1 MGSIENL
8 KTDLPGEYSTQSKKS
23 NCVLQYF
30 ALGTQALFVI
40 LFGVLGTKRPHAHLS
55 DDASDAAKEHHA
67 KISYHT
73 ANSYAAFQDVHVMI
87 YIGFG
92 FLMTFLKKFNWS
104 SVGFNFLLGAICL
117 QWALIL
123 HALFFNDNTIHLDYE
138 NLFEAEF
145 ATGAVLISFGAVLG
159 KTSHLQLAVMAMCE
173 LVFYKLNQWLLVEK
187 IAAGDEILQDI
198 GGSMVIHAFGA
209 YFGLAV
215 ARFIYE
221 DKHVDHCNE
230 GSTGVSDLFAMIG
243 TVFLW
248 MFWPSFNSIP
258 AIDDLERETTVC
270 NTYLALGAACL
281 TAFAIS
287 GLDDKNKRLD
297 MVHIQNA
304 TLAGGVA
311 MGSSANF
318 AMPGY
323 VALLIGMIA
332 GFVSTAGYIYLT
344 PLLVKTVNIHDTCGV
359 NNLHGM
365 PGIMGAIFSI
375 IVGASMGLENGFS
388 VVMQLKALFCTLG
401 VSIVGGIITSFAVK
415 FAGFKEN
422 RDMYEDNEFWKKH
435 G

>member
-1 MGSIENL
+1 MGS
-8 KTDLPGEYSTQSKKS
+8 YSKKS
-23 NCVLQYF
+23 NTYFQYF
-30 ALGTQALFVI
+30 ALGTQALFIV
-40 LFGVLGTKRPHAHLS
+40 LFGAFGTERPNTDDHVDANDAH
-55 DDASDAAKEHHA
+55 HQ
-67 KISYHT
+67 KIAFHT
-73 ANSYAAFQDVHVMI
+73 ANSYASFQDVHVMI

-104 SVGFNFLLGAICL
+104 SVGFNFFLGAICL
-117 QWALIL
+117 QWGLIL
-123 HALFFNDNTIHLDYE
+123 NAFFFDSGNVIHLNYE
-138 NLFEAEF
+138 QLFEAEF

-159 KTSHLQLAVMAMCE
+159 KTSHLQLAVMAMFE

-187 IAAGDEILQDI
+187 IGKGDEVLVDI

-215 ARFIYE
+215 AKVIVE
-221 DKHVDHCNE
+221 DKHIDHDNE
-230 GSTGVSDLFAMIG
+230 GSTGISDIFAMIG

-258 AIDDLERETTVC
+258 AIDNNERETTVC

-323 VALLIGMIA
+323 AALLIGAAA
-332 GFVSTAGYIYLT
+332 GLISTLGYIYLT
-344 PLLVKTVNIHDTCGV
+344 PFLTKTISLHDTCGV

-365 PGIMGAIFSI
+365 PGIMGAIFSMI
-375 IVGASMGLENGFS
+375 IGASVGGIAGFS
-388 VVMQLKALFCTLG
+388 VVMQVKALFCTLG
-401 VSIVGGIITSFAVK
+401 VSLAGGLLTGFVVK
-415 FAGFKEN
+415 FAGLKEN
-422 RDMYEDNEFWKKH
+422 REVYEDNEYWKKH
-435 G
+435 A